1 MKTFT
6 HYKFHTMMH
15 YGAKALLFNRARQ
28 LRDNETRAE
37 KLLWA
42 RLRNKQLGVK
52 FRRQHPLHF
61 FIVDFYCHELKLVI
75 ELDGGIH
82 FTEENQEY
90 DKMRTE
96 LIAEF
101 EIRVIRFRNEEIYF
115 EIENVIDLINKF
127 IANSISQ

>member
-1 MKTFT
+1 
-6 HYKFHTMMH
+6 MH
-15 YGAKALLFNRARQ
+15 FGASPWLFERARQ

-42 RLRNKQLGVK
+42 RLSNKQLGVK
-52 FRRQHPLHF
+52 FRRQHPLHC

-75 ELDGGIH
+75 EVDGGIH

-96 LIAEF
+96 LITEF
-101 EIRVIRFRNEEIYF
+101 EITVIRFRNEEIYY
-115 EIENVIDLINKF
+115 EIDKVIDLINKF
-127 IANSISQ
+127 IAH

>member
-1 MKTFT
+1 
-6 HYKFHTMMH
+6 MMH
-15 YGAKALLFNRARQ
+15 YGASPLLFERAKQ
-28 LRDNETRAE
+28 LRENETRAE

-42 RLRNKQLGVK
+42 RLRNKQLGAK

-82 FTEENQEY
+82 FKEENQEY
-90 DKMRTE
+90 DRMRTE

-101 EIRVIRFRNEEIYF
+101 EIRVIRFRNEEIYS
-115 EIENVIDLINKF
+115 EIEIVIDLINKF

>member
-1 MKTFT
+1 
-6 HYKFHTMMH
+6 MMH

>member
-1 MKTFT
+1 
-6 HYKFHTMMH
+6 MH

-127 IANSISQ
+127 IV

>member
-1 MKTFT
+1 
-6 HYKFHTMMH
+6 MMH
-15 YGAKALLFNRARQ
+15 YGASPFLFARARQ

-42 RLRNKQLGVK
+42 RLSNKQLGVK
-52 FRRQHPLHF
+52 FRRQHPLHR

-75 ELDGGIH
+75 EVDGGIH
-82 FTEENQEY
+82 FSEENQEY
-90 DKMRTE
+90 DQMRTE

-101 EIRVIRFRNEEIYF
+101 EIKVIRFRNEEIYY

-127 IANSISQ
+127 IPH